1 MLDLIFGSQLGT
13 AIAGIVALVIGAFGF
28 AFKMRGNAIDQLEKD
43 KKVEQNNNDLLRMEI
58 VKANSQK
65 DLQDD
70 FNKATE
76 AVIKSSDSD
85 VHDRLSKFS
94 RD

>member
-13 AIAGIVALVIGAFGF
+13 AIAGIAALVIGAFGF

-43 KKVEQNNNDLLRMEI
+43 KKVEQNNNDLLRVEI
-58 VKANSQK
+58 EKANSQR

-85 VHDRLSKFS
+85 CA
-94 RD
+94 